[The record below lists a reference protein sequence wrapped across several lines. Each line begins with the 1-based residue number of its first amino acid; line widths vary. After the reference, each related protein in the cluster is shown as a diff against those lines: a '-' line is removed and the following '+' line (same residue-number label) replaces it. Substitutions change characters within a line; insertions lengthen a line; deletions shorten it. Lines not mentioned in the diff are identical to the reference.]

1 MKHFFFLALAVA
13 CMACGGNNQQRE
25 EVNNPEGIAEETA
38 ETDTQHAG
46 RQLIANSDCVA
57 CHKDEE
63 KVIGPA
69 YKEVAERYHGTDTA
83 VAFLARKI
91 IEGGA
96 GNWGTVPMTAHP
108 QHSQEEAEQM
118 ARYILSLH
126 E

>member
-1 MKHFFFLALAVA
+1 MKQFFFLALTFAF
-13 CMACGGNNQQRE
+13 MACGGNDKPK
-25 EVNNPEGIAEETA
+25 EVETPEGIAQEPA
-38 ETDTQHAG
+38 ETPTQQDG

-69 YKEVAERYHGTDTA
+69 YKDVAERYHGSDTA

-91 IEGGA
+91 IQGGA

-108 QHSQEEAEQM
+108 QHTEEEAEQM

-126 E
+126 N